1 MFSNVINMLNNEISQ
16 LESKLEDIEK
26 ISPVAEKVADDI
38 KSVLI
43 VIEPYPEE
51 KQLFID
57 SILKIINVDA
67 NHLVNY
73 RSESTPVA
81 IQSEVKKEE
90 QSLNIPTF
98 WKITDHLLTDGYQHF
113 IYFDNLKSRNGTN
126 SLNLWKRELTGI
138 SSALS
143 ISDTKLDSGRYM
155 MIIDNADDAMI
166 EYMKSIDFTLTPEA
180 NSKVIES
187 VTEVVKYENHPEHGY
202 YQSEKVNPNETTVVV
217 EETIEPVIE
226 TGDNEDIIPL
236 DMGNDDESKI
246 VDDSDNESVD
256 SGNDNVQ
263 RVIEVE
269 KDITNVIEESVTE
282 HLEDVIAN
290 LDLSSYPILS
300 RLERNQRVGTTFTD
314 NGTELYIGFDVRKG
328 FANSSNAELWS
339 IFINNEYPL
348 AAVEVIDNWESSG
361 IAGECLVKVVNATVD
376 QTIELTRYDFTL
388 TPILA
393 SMRLKRSEVKLVEQ
407 VEIVEETIEP
417 ETSLQEKLESI
428 SFDPDEEF
436 QVL

>member
-16 LESKLEDIEK
+16 LESNLEDIEK

-38 KSVLI
+38 KSVLV
-43 VIEPYPEE
+43 VIEPYSEE

-187 VTEVVKYENHPEHGY
+187 VTEVVKYENHPEQGY
-202 YQSEKVNPNETTVVV
+202 YQSETTVVA
-217 EETIEPVIE
+217 IE

-246 VDDSDNESVD
+246 VDDSDNESGDNRND
-256 SGNDNVQ
+256 SEQ
-263 RVIEVE
+263 SVIEVE
-269 KDITNVIEESVTE
+269 KDIRNVIEESVTE

-339 IFINNEYPL
+339 IFIKNEYPL

-361 IAGECLVKVVNATVD
+361 IAGECLVKVVNSTVD

-393 SMRLKRSEVKLVEQ
+393 NMGLKRSEVKLGEN
-407 VEIVEETIEP
+407 VEIVEETAVTIEP
-417 ETSLQEKLESI
+417 EATLEQKLESI